1 MTNDRLSSSMRDANF
16 KYITLN
22 CTLMLLPRYFCLYY
36 FSLFL
41 SHHSYS
47 TSLVQKQLLEQSYK
61 GRSWWRRWRS
71 KVVNKDWLLLQVCAQ
86 QTRARQERERERER
100 EREIVCWHW
109 HQNRTILS
117 MLKTSWASPF
127 AKLTWNKRDELNFIL
142 NLVCFH
148 LSFSRLFYFCFCL
161 ALFISFLFLFL

>member
-1 MTNDRLSSSMRDANF
+1 MRWDKMTNDRLSSSMRDANF

-100 EREIVCWHW
+100 ERDCVLALASESNHSF
-109 HQNRTILS
+109 HAQNI
-117 MLKTSWASPF
+117 
-127 AKLTWNKRDELNFIL
+127 
-142 NLVCFH
+142 
-148 LSFSRLFYFCFCL
+148 LSFSFCQ
-161 ALFISFLFLFL
+161 INME